1 MSTLFSSTP
10 FNPEICGTVGPRYIA
25 PIAPNKPPDAKS
37 GALSMSSLVSQGG
50 VSSISTSLRH
60 SACLAPST
68 QPIKREATT
77 RNVLAEPSDNQ
88 ERRKVPR
95 PLPPAGDER
104 AELIITPTK
113 TDYDDDLTVEE
124 LLQHVTVISFA
135 LDSLAC

>member
-1 MSTLFSSTP
+1 
-10 FNPEICGTVGPRYIA
+10 
-25 PIAPNKPPDAKS
+25 
-37 GALSMSSLVSQGG
+37 MSSLVSQGG
-50 VSSISTSLRH
+50 VSSISTSLRYG
-60 SACLAPST
+60 ACLKYST
-68 QPIKREATT
+68 QPIKREAT
-77 RNVLAEPSDNQ
+77 NELAEPSDNR